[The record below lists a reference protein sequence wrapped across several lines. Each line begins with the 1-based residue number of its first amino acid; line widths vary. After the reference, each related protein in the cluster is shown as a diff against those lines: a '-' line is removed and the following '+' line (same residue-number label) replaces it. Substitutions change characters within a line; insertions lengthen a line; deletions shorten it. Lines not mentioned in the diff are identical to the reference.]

1 MQSLFESGSIAR
13 RAHATALRVV
23 ALVAMGTLIGACG
36 TRAGS
41 SPPVT
46 TADADPKTR
55 TAAPPRLEADPT
67 VRQAAGALLPEV
79 PKFPKYEPSTLLGS
93 AERNSPS
100 APKQGHLIEWTT
112 TDPVPKVMAW
122 YQKTLQELGWT
133 YSPPTDGVTHSQLAG
148 ISNDALVG
156 TLEVELEG
164 GITRIT
170 VVLKP
175 KQ

>member
-1 MQSLFESGSIAR
+1 MR
-13 RAHATALRVV
+13 ATALSLA
-23 ALVAMGTLIGACG
+23 ALVATGILAGAC
-36 TRAGS
+36 RSAGS
-41 SPPVT
+41 APPAT
-46 TADADPKTR
+46 TAGAAEKTPAA
-55 TAAPPRLEADPT
+55 AAPQLDVEPT
-67 VRQAAGALLPEV
+67 VRQAAGKLLPEV
-79 PKFPKYEPSTLLGS
+79 PQFPAYPGATLLGS
-93 AERNSPS
+93 AERNSPD

-122 YQKTLQELGWT
+122 YQKTLQDAGWT
-133 YSPPTDGVTHSQLAG
+133 YSPPTDGVSHSQLAG
-148 ISNDALVG
+148 IARGGLDG

>member
-1 MQSLFESGSIAR
+1 MESPFALAAIAR
-13 RAHATALRVV
+13 RLQAAVLTLAALGAVGI
-23 ALVAMGTLIGACG
+23 LMPACG
-36 TRAGS
+36 SRAGS
-41 SPPVT
+41 SPPAT
-46 TADADPKTR
+46 TADAAQ
-55 TAAPPRLEADPT
+55 AAPAGAAPRMEVEPT
-67 VRQAAGALLPEV
+67 VRQAAGKLLPEV
-79 PKFPKYEPSTLLGS
+79 PDFPAYPGAAVLGS

-122 YQKTLQELGWT
+122 YQKTLQELKWA

-148 ISNDALVG
+148 ISRGTLDG
-156 TLEVELEG
+156 TLEVEFEG